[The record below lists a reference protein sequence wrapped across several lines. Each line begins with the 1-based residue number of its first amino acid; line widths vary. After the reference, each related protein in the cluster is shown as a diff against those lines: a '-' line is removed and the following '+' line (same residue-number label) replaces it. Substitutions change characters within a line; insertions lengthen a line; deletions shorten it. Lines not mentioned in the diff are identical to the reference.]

1 MTPRWGST
9 FIFRFSQQLPRII
22 VLDPWRA
29 FWADKAPFK
38 GPRLCA
44 LLPELQ
50 RIIVKTLSGVP
61 HLAQRS
67 QVTVMNNWRKPW
79 WTLLK
84 THYFLTKIG
93 GGRRKRT
100 HLAPPVLHLSVTLL
114 DLMQFN
120 VHVASVHLK
129 AKPYMCKNCNFATSR
144 RAFLASHLESS
155 HKVKG
160 DAINDHININQEEMA
175 KVRRK
180 HLDRKS

>member
-1 MTPRWGST
+1 MEKHLNLPFLPATS
-9 FIFRFSQQLPRII
+9 SQSSY
-22 VLDPWRA
+22 LDAWRA
-29 FWADKAPFK
+29 FWADTAPFK

-50 RIIVKTLSGVP
+50 QIKDIVRCATAL
-61 HLAQRS
+61 RS
-67 QVTVMNNWRKPW
+67 QDSVMNNWLKPW
-79 WTLLK
+79 SCVCWKRTSFC
-84 THYFLTKIG
+84 YENWRG
-93 GGRRKRT
+93 VRGRRT
-100 HLAPPVLHLSVTLL
+100 NLEPPVLHLSVTLL

-175 KVRRK
+175 KVRSYTSG
-180 HLDRKS
+180 LEKSKKT